1 MDTLIQQA
9 KQGDQIA
16 IEQIVADYKGLLR
29 SLANKFYLVGGD
41 KDDLLQEG
49 MIGLFHAI
57 QDFND
62 QKGSFP
68 AFVKLCVG
76 RQLVDAVKRDN
87 AYKNRPLLNYV
98 EISFAE
104 HLTDES
110 NPLEELLQK
119 EQAEKIALVIKQKLT
134 PLERKVCTLFSEGYT
149 YEDISTQLN
158 TTYKAVDGALQR
170 ARKKL
175 LSTKE

>member
-1 MDTLIQQA
+1 MDTIIQQA

-104 HLTDES
+104 RE
-110 NPLEELLQK
+110 
-119 EQAEKIALVIKQKLT
+119 
-134 PLERKVCTLFSEGYT
+134 Y
-149 YEDISTQLN
+149 YST
-158 TTYKAVDGALQR
+158 
-170 ARKKL
+170 
-175 LSTKE
+175 

>member
-119 EQAEKIALVIKQKLT
+119 E
-134 PLERKVCTLFSEGYT
+134 
-149 YEDISTQLN
+149 
-158 TTYKAVDGALQR
+158 
-170 ARKKL
+170 
-175 LSTKE
+175 